1 MKLFFKCE
9 IIFASTNFCRQRS
22 IRVQRMNGLTV
33 ERQIATQFFQ
43 SSKQLFDLAIDFT
56 FFCGLISSF
65 IFIFLFNIKADRRR
79 E

>member
-1 MKLFFKCE
+1 MKLFLHQL
-9 IIFASTNFCRQRS
+9 IFAVKGVLELNV
-22 IRVQRMNGLTV
+22 RVQRMNGLTV